1 MVCVKVTFN
10 STVRVDAKKEQQ
22 PDKIS
27 LASFPGVVTVPLIV
41 SLMVNKSSVL
51 TVPTFLI
58 HWNLELTKGQGTN
71 KIFSPLQGFVISR
84 FFFTTITGVKKIV
97 RYTEDFVS

>member
-41 SLMVNKSSVL
+41 SYGKQVFSTHSAY
-51 TVPTFLI
+51 FL
-58 HWNLELTKGQGTN
+58 NTLEPRINEG
-71 KIFSPLQGFVISR
+71 PR
-84 FFFTTITGVKKIV
+84 
-97 RYTEDFVS
+97 D

>member
-22 PDKIS
+22 PHKIS

-41 SLMVNKSSVL
+41 SFMVNKSSIL
-51 TVPTFLI
+51 TVPTF
-58 HWNLELTKGQGTN
+58 
-71 KIFSPLQGFVISR
+71 
-84 FFFTTITGVKKIV
+84 
-97 RYTEDFVS
+97 

>member
-10 STVRVDAKKEQQ
+10 SPVRVNAKTEQQ

-51 TVPTFLI
+51 TVPTF
-58 HWNLELTKGQGTN
+58 
-71 KIFSPLQGFVISR
+71 
-84 FFFTTITGVKKIV
+84 
-97 RYTEDFVS
+97 

>member
-10 STVRVDAKKEQQ
+10 STVRVDAKKEQ

-51 TVPTFLI
+51 TVPTF
-58 HWNLELTKGQGTN
+58 
-71 KIFSPLQGFVISR
+71 
-84 FFFTTITGVKKIV
+84 
-97 RYTEDFVS
+97 